1 MRPGGRGS
9 VAAVLGRL
17 STRTLLV
24 TLTVL
29 AVAIGLGGFYASRS
43 ALEPRAADLAMGGR
57 PGAAPE
63 PLPEPRAARPVQ
75 ATDAKPAETR
85 QADTQQAKATDARQA
100 HLRQL
105 QPVLRTDADR
115 LSQVVRRMRGEA
127 HVPGDLRALFTSH
140 RTLSADLGNHHQE
153 YSETKERLRKSL
165 ADQEEEFQQTGQLV
179 ATKLAL
185 APAGEARR
193 SEVVGA
199 ILEKCLARG
208 PGMTITTRPDGY
220 QYTVRGRSQRYS
232 GGAAVAE
239 DEGAAFAGF
248 TAFAPEADVV
258 AHCESMKKR
267 AAAIMASAEKLS
279 ADALVLAEQTP
290 LPGDCKYTNAE

>member
-75 ATDAKPAETR
+75 AADAKPADTLPAETR
-85 QADTQQAKATDARQA
+85 QAKATDARQA

-115 LSQVVRRMRGEA
+115 LSQIVRRMRGEA

-193 SEVVGA
+193 AEVVGA
-199 ILEKCLARG
+199 ILERCLARG

-239 DEGAAFAGF
+239 DEGAAFAAF
-248 TAFAPEADVV
+248 TSFMPEAEVV
-258 AHCESMKKR
+258 TRCESMKKR

-279 ADALVLAEQTP
+279 ADALALAEQTT

>member
-1 MRPGGRGS
+1 MT
-9 VAAVLGRL
+9 AVVGRL

-24 TLTVL
+24 GLTLV

-43 ALEPRAADLAMGGR
+43 ALEPRAGDLAMGGR
-57 PGAAPE
+57 PSAGPE

-75 ATDAKPAETR
+75 ATQANP
-85 QADTQQAKATDARQA
+85 ADTQPADTRQAKATDARQA
-100 HLRQL
+100 HHRQL

-140 RTLSADLGNHHQE
+140 RTLSADLANHFQD
-153 YSETKERLRKSL
+153 YSEAKERLRKSL
-165 ADQEEEFQQTGQLV
+165 ADQEEEFQQTAQLLT
-179 ATKLAL
+179 TKLTL
-185 APAGEARR
+185 APAGEPRR

-208 PGMTITTRPDGY
+208 PGMTLTTRPDGY

-239 DEGAAFAGF
+239 DEGAAFAAF
-248 TAFAPEADVV
+248 TSFTPEADVV
-258 AHCESMKKR
+258 AHCESLKKR
-267 AAAIMASAEKLS
+267 GSAIMASAEKLS
-279 ADALVLAEQTP
+279 ADALALAEQTT
-290 LPGDCKYTNAE
+290 LSGDCKFTNAE